1 MASFNKTTKHTTS
14 AATNVPAAVRHIVTA
29 QPDTTNLAGGKA
41 FKQSAQY
48 QLAFLMLT
56 SFVENQ
62 FYRTAGDTLLQLRNL
77 ISQVDPKFAAKAAIY
92 ARTQAGM
99 RSISHASAA
108 EIVKI
113 VKGEKWTKHFLD
125 KVIYRVDDAAEILAA
140 YIHLHKKPIPNS
152 LKKGLALGLGK
163 FDRYQLAK
171 YKGETDA
178 VKLVDLFNLVH
189 PKPSAQNAEA
199 YKDLMEGK
207 LASTDTWESELS
219 AAGQTGKNKGE
230 VWAELVTNKK
240 LGYFALLRNMRNIL
254 QNCSPEILEIA
265 CAQLVD
271 EKSIKRSLVLPFRYM
286 VAIKEMSSLQ
296 ESGVRKV
303 IAALDKAAEIALCNV
318 PKFEGNTLVALDCSG
333 SMGSLSWA
341 VARGKGKDG
350 RSPAEIGALFGAV
363 LTKTN
368 DADFL
373 LFDDRAS
380 YHNINLGDT
389 LSTITKT
396 IAAGCRGGGTD
407 FNCIFKPLTKKYDRI
422 IILSDMQA
430 WIGHNTPQAAFGEYC
445 KTYKASPKVY
455 CFDLAGYGSMQFP
468 AEGIYQLAGFS
479 DKTMDLMQA
488 LEKDPS
494 AILTAINAVELPE

>member
-1 MASFNKTTKHTTS
+1 MASFNKTTKSTSS
-14 AATNVPAAVRHIVTA
+14 AANKTPAAVRKIVNP
-29 QPDTTNLAGGKA
+29 QPDTVNLAGGKA
-41 FKQSAQY
+41 FKQTAEY

-56 SFVENQ
+56 SFVEDQ
-62 FYRTAGDTLLQLRNL
+62 FYRTKGDTLLQLRNL
-77 ISQVDPKFAAKAAIY
+77 ITQVDPKFAAKAAIY
-92 ARTQAGM
+92 ARTECGM
-99 RSISHASAA
+99 RSITHAAAA

-113 VKGEKWTKHFLD
+113 VKGEKWTKHFLN

-140 YIHLHKKPIPNS
+140 YIHLHQKPIPNS

-171 YKGETDA
+171 YKGESDA

-189 PKPSAQNAEA
+189 PKPSAENAEA
-199 YKDLMEGK
+199 YKDLIEGR
-207 LASTDTWESELS
+207 LASTGTWESELS

-230 VWAELVTNKK
+230 VWADLVTNKK

-254 QNCSPEILEIA
+254 QNCSPEVLDMAI
-265 CAQLVD
+265 AQLTD
-271 EKSIKRSLVLPFRYM
+271 EKAIKRSLVLPFRFM

-303 IAALDKAAEIALCNV
+303 IAALDKAAEISLSNV
-318 PKFEGNTLVALDCSG
+318 PKFNGNTLVALDCSG
-333 SMGSLSWA
+333 SMTSLGWNPKS
-341 VARGKGKDG
+341 KDG

-396 IAAGCRGGGTD
+396 ISAGCRGGGTN
-407 FNCIFKPLTKKYDRI
+407 FNCIFNPLNKKYDRI

-430 WIGHNTPQAAFGEYC
+430 WIGHNTPQTAFGEYC
-445 KTYKASPKVY
+445 KKFKANPKIY
-455 CFDLAGYGSMQFP
+455 CFDLQGYGTSQFP
-468 AEGIYQLAGFS
+468 ADGIYQLAGFS
-479 DKTMDLMQA
+479 DKTMELMQV
-488 LEKDPS
+488 LETDPG
-494 AILTAINAVELPE
+494 AMIAMINQIELPE

>member
-1 MASFNKTTKHTTS
+1 MASFNKIAKSTSS
-14 AATNVPAAVRHIVTA
+14 AATNVPAAVRKIVNA
-29 QPDTTNLAGGKA
+29 VPDTKNLAGGQA
-41 FKQSAQY
+41 FTQTAEY

-56 SFVENQ
+56 SFVEPQ
-62 FYRTAGDTLLQLRNL
+62 FYRTKADTLLLLRNL
-77 ISQVDPKFAAKAAIY
+77 ISKVDPKFAAKAAIY
-92 ARTQAGM
+92 ARTECGM
-99 RSISHASAA
+99 RSISHAAAA
-108 EIVKI
+108 EIVKV
-113 VKGEKWTKHFLD
+113 VKGEKWTKHFID
-125 KVIYRVDDAAEILAA
+125 RVIYRVDDAAEILAA
-140 YIHLHKKPIPNS
+140 YMHLHQKPIPNS

-199 YKDLMEGK
+199 YKDLIEGK
-207 LASTDTWESELS
+207 LASTGTWESELS

-254 QNCSPEILEIA
+254 QNCSPEILELA

-271 EKSIKRSLVLPFRYM
+271 EKSIKKSLVLPFRFM

-303 IAALDKAAEIALCNV
+303 VAALDKAAEISLCNV
-318 PKFEGNTLVALDCSG
+318 PKFDGNTLVALDCSG
-333 SMGSLSWA
+333 SMGSLGYGA
-341 VARGKGKDG
+341 IRGGKDS

-396 IAAGCRGGGTD
+396 ISAGCRGGGTNFD
-407 FNCIFKPLTKKYDRI
+407 CIFDPLNKAYDRI

-430 WIGHNTPQAAFGEYC
+430 WISGRTPQAAFGRYC
-445 KTYKASPKVY
+445 AKHKAKPKVF
-455 CFDLAGYGSMQFP
+455 CFDLQGYGTTQFP
-468 AEGIYQLAGFS
+468 SEGIYQLAGFS

-488 LEKDPS
+488 LERDPS
-494 AILTAINAVELPE
+494 AVLTAINSVELPE

>member
-1 MASFNKTTKHTTS
+1 MASFNKITKSTSS
-14 AATNVPAAVRHIVTA
+14 AATNVPAAVRKIVNA
-29 QPDTTNLAGGKA
+29 VPDTKNLAGGQA
-41 FKQSAQY
+41 FTQTAEY

-56 SFVENQ
+56 SFVEPQ
-62 FYRTAGDTLLQLRNL
+62 FYRTKADTLLLLRNL
-77 ISQVDPKFAAKAAIY
+77 ISKVDPKFAAKAAIY
-92 ARTQAGM
+92 ARTECGM
-99 RSISHASAA
+99 RSISHAAAA
-108 EIVKI
+108 EIVKV
-113 VKGEKWTKHFLD
+113 VKGEKWTKHFID
-125 KVIYRVDDAAEILAA
+125 RVIYRVDDAAEILAA
-140 YIHLHKKPIPNS
+140 YMHLHQKPIPNS

-199 YKDLMEGK
+199 YKDLIEGK
-207 LASTDTWESELS
+207 LASTGTWESELS

-254 QNCSPEILEIA
+254 QNCSPEILELA

-271 EKSIKRSLVLPFRYM
+271 EKSIKKSLVLPFRFM

-303 IAALDKAAEIALCNV
+303 VAALDKAAEISLCNV
-318 PKFEGNTLVALDCSG
+318 PKFDGNTLVALDCSG
-333 SMGSLSWA
+333 SMGSIGYAASL
-341 VARGKGKDG
+341 RGKDS

-396 IAAGCRGGGTD
+396 ISAGCRSGGTNFD
-407 FNCIFKPLTKKYDRI
+407 CIFDPLNKAYDRI

-430 WIGHNTPQAAFGEYC
+430 FIARRTPQAAFGRYC
-445 KTYKASPKVY
+445 AKHKAKPKVF
-455 CFDLAGYGSMQFP
+455 CFDLQGYGTTQFP
-468 AEGIYQLAGFS
+468 SEGIYQLAGFS

-488 LEKDPS
+488 LERDPS
-494 AILTAINAVELPE
+494 AVLTAINSVELPE